1 MASVSIQQATKRFG
15 DITAVDRVD
24 LNIAAGEFI
33 ALLGPSGCG
42 KTTLLRLLGG
52 FERLDGGRISFDGR
66 TVAGDS
72 VHVPAEHRRVGMV
85 FQSYALWPHMSVAEN
100 VGYPL
105 RVLKTPKRERRD
117 KIAAALA
124 LVDLEN
130 YANRRP
136 AELSGGQ
143 RQRVALARCFAMEPA
158 LVLLDEPLA
167 NLDIHLRESMQ
178 AEFRRF
184 HASTGAT
191 MVYVTHDQA
200 EAMALADRVVVIDNG
215 VVQQAASP
223 RQLYRC
229 PETAMVARFIG
240 HGMTRRAEILGADG
254 EGYCRARIWGVEA
267 RVRCVDATPGPAD
280 ICLRAEHL
288 KIVDPGPG
296 TIAVTVRDAIYRGAA
311 TTLQVHPVN
320 DSDDSPPLS
329 LNIPAAQTPPPPQA
343 TIHIAV
349 EDAWR
354 IPR

>member
-24 LNIAAGEFI
+24 LDIAAGEFV

-52 FERLDGGRISFDGR
+52 FERLDGGRIFFDGQP
-66 TVAGDS
+66 VAGDD

-85 FQSYALWPHMSVAEN
+85 FQSYALWPHMTVAEN

-105 RVLKTPKRERRD
+105 RVLKTPKRERAA

-124 LVDLEN
+124 LVGLEGL
-130 YANRRP
+130 AARRP
-136 AELSGGQ
+136 SELSGGQ
-143 RQRVALARCFAMEPA
+143 RQRVALARCLAMEPA

-178 AEFRRF
+178 AEFRKF

-191 MVYVTHDQA
+191 MIYVTHDQA

-215 VVQQAASP
+215 VVQQTASP
-223 RQLYRC
+223 QVLYRC
-229 PETAMVARFIG
+229 PETAMVAGFIG
-240 HGMTRRAEILGADG
+240 QGMVRQAEILGADG
-254 EGYCRARIWGVEA
+254 AGFCRARIWGVEV
-267 RVRCVDATPGPAD
+267 RVRCADANPGAAAV
-280 ICLRAEHL
+280 CLRAEQL
-288 KIVDPGPG
+288 KLADPGPG
-296 TIAVTVRDAIYRGAA
+296 TIEVTVRDAIYRGAV
-311 TTLQVHPVN
+311 TTLHVLPVG
-320 DSDDSPPLS
+320 DSENAPPLS
-329 LNIPAAQTPPPPQA
+329 LNLTASEIPPTPG
-343 TIHIAV
+343 TKVHIAV

>member
-1 MASVSIQQATKRFG
+1 MASVSIQQAIKRFG
-15 DITAVDRVD
+15 DVTAVDRVD
-24 LNIAAGEFI
+24 LNIAGGEFV

-66 TVAGDS
+66 TVADDS
-72 VHVPAEHRRVGMV
+72 VHIPAEHRRVGMV

-105 RVLKTPKRERRD
+105 RVLKTPKQECRR

-124 LVDLEN
+124 LVGLEN
-130 YANRRP
+130 YADRRP

-167 NLDIHLRESMQ
+167 SLDIHLRESMQ

-215 VVQQAASP
+215 VVQQTAPP
-223 RQLYRC
+223 RVLYRC

-240 HGMTRRAEILGADG
+240 HGMVRRAEILGADG
-254 EGYCRARIWGVEA
+254 EGYCRARLWGAEM
-267 RVRCVDATPGPAD
+267 RVRCADSTPGEAD

-288 KIVDPGPG
+288 KFADPGPES
-296 TIAVTVRDAIYRGAA
+296 IAVTVRGAIYRGAV
-311 TTLQVHPVN
+311 TTVQVLPVN
-320 DSDDSPPLS
+320 DLDDLPPLS
-329 LNIPAAQTPPPPQA
+329 MNVSATEVAPSPET